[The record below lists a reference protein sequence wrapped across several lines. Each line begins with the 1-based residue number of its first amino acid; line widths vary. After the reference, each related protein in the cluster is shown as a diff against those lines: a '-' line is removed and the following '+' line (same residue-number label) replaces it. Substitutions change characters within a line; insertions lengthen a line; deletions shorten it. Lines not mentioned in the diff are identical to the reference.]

1 MNANHSSSGFPMRR
15 FTLLL
20 VAPLL
25 FTTAC
30 AEFDELEVLRA
41 IAENSEEIP
50 DLDPSTVADSAMSGT
65 FALAGVAPASDYSQT
80 GDVQL
85 NLVGETVT
93 ASDLSGMGMKVEVEN
108 PDGTYTPC
116 DDNGGTVRGGAPNNV
131 VTLMLDG
138 SGSMEF
144 YYPEE
149 EYGNACL
156 TCPHDPGRQRVGAA
170 HRFIDEIF
178 SLAPT
183 SRVALGEFG
192 PDPSSGM
199 HATVLHH
206 DFSSDGFSILGT
218 VDDIKGYEPLGTPL
232 WDSLEEMLE
241 RTEDESWA
249 VEREVE
255 GEVRRHLVV
264 LSDGRDSTSE
274 WADLHSVI
282 DQANQAGVTV
292 YAVGLGPASASDLDS
307 RYIDQTNTVQDLQT
321 LARETGGFYSSVD
334 DPARLHELFDTVAA
348 AVADGWQTR
357 HVKCVPRP
365 SDALQGQTTPPASG
379 SPVTGRISMA
389 GGAIPFSFI
398 AP

>member
-1 MNANHSSSGFPMRR
+1 MRR
-15 FTLLL
+15 AALALL
-20 VAPLL
+20 APLVM
-25 FTTAC
+25 TTAC
-30 AEFDELEVLRA
+30 AELDELEALRA
-41 IAENSEEIP
+41 IAENSEAMPE
-50 DLDPSTVADSAMSGT
+50 LDAETLAGGALAGSL
-65 FALAGVAPASDYSQT
+65 ALAGVTPASDYSQT
-80 GDVQL
+80 GRVDL
-85 NLVGETVT
+85 NFVGGENAATL
-93 ASDLSGMGMKVEVEN
+93 AAYGMDVEVQN

-116 DDNGGTVRGGAPNNV
+116 DMGGTSERAGAPNNV

-144 YYPEE
+144 TYPES

-192 PDPSSGM
+192 PDPSPGM

-206 DFSSDGFSILGT
+206 DFSSDGFSVLGT
-218 VDDIKGYEPLGTPL
+218 VDDIMGYEPLGTPL

-241 RTEDESWA
+241 RTEDEAWA
-249 VEREVE
+249 VEREME

-274 WADLHSVI
+274 WAGMGDVI
-282 DQANQAGVTV
+282 AQAQRSGVVV
-292 YAVGLGPASASDLDS
+292 YAVGLGPASAADVDP
-307 RYIDQTNTVQDLQT
+307 RYADQTGTVQDLQT

-334 DPARLHELFDTVAA
+334 DPLRLHTLFDTVAS

-357 HVKCVPRP
+357 QVTCVPNSADAGAQALPP
-365 SDALQGQTTPPASG
+365 SAGA
-379 SPVTGRISMA
+379 PVSGRINLA
-389 GGAIPFSFI
+389 GSAIPFDFI
-398 AP
+398 VP